1 MANVRD
7 LLQDEEDEGFDWKDS
22 NKSNAVTAR
31 RSLERYLE
39 KRALKR
45 QIQDVFDENDSD
57 TELDW

>member
-7 LLQDEEDEGFDWKDS
+7 LIQDEEDEGFDWKDS
-22 NKSNAVTAR
+22 NKPNAVTAR

-45 QIQDVFDENDSD
+45 QIQDVFDENDGD
-57 TELDW
+57 AELDW